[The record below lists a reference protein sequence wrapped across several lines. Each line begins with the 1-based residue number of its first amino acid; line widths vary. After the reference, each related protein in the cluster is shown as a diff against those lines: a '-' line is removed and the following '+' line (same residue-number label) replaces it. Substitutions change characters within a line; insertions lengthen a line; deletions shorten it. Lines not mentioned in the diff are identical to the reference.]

1 MRVDTLW
8 GFFVCA
14 QILVLVKNLAKA
26 KKGTPALLRK
36 AKINPLS
43 HT

>member
-14 QILVLVKNLAKA
+14 QILVLVKKPS
-26 KKGTPALLRK
+26 KSQERDSCSIEK
-36 AKINPLS
+36 S
-43 HT
+43 